1 MRTIPILIEDEK
13 TMSEQT
19 TVEFDTTRLDFLV
32 AVDKLLRVAEEARRL
47 RDKLLAQPRPEEG
60 ARDE

>member
-1 MRTIPILIEDEK
+1 
-13 TMSEQT
+13 MSEQT

-47 RDKLLAQPRPEEG
+47 RDKLLARPRPEEG

>member
-1 MRTIPILIEDEK
+1 
-13 TMSEQT
+13 MSEQT
-19 TVEFDTTRLDFLV
+19 TVGFDTTRLDFLM

-47 RDKLLAQPRPEEG
+47 RDKLLSQPRPEEG